1 MSKPPTNRHRDE
13 LQAEVDAT
21 REHLAETVD
30 ALTDKLDVPG
40 RAKDK
45 AHEVGDA
52 AKQQAQDPKVQV
64 GTVVVAAAVV
74 GGVILI
80 VRRRRR

>member
-1 MSKPPTNRHRDE
+1 MSKHRDE

-45 AHEVGDA
+45 AHEVGEA
-52 AKQQAQDPKVQV
+52 AKQQAQDPKVRV
-64 GTVVVAAAVV
+64 GTVAIAAAIVIGVV
-74 GGVILI
+74 LI
-80 VRRRRR
+80 VRRRRG

>member
-1 MSKPPTNRHRDE
+1 MSKHRDE

-45 AHEVGDA
+45 AHEVGEA
-52 AKQQAQDPKVQV
+52 AKQQAQDPKVRV
-64 GTVVVAAAVV
+64 GTVAIAAAIVIGVV
-74 GGVILI
+74 VL
-80 VRRRRR
+80 VRRRRG

>member
-1 MSKPPTNRHRDE
+1 MSKHRDE

-45 AHEVGDA
+45 AHEVGEA
-52 AKQQAQDPKVQV
+52 AKQQAQDPKVRV
-64 GTVVVAAAVV
+64 GTVAIAAAVV
-74 GGVILI
+74 IGVVVL
-80 VRRRRR
+80 VRRRRG